1 MERIFYPA
9 RITYQKEDKSYLVR
23 FPDLE
28 GCLTEGEALEEALK
42 NAREALSGYLASIFD
57 RGFKIPEP
65 SSLKGKNIYQIEP
78 DPDVAIPIMLRRI
91 REEQKIS
98 QITAASKLDISYQA
112 YQRLENPNKFNPTIT
127 TLEKVV
133 KIFGK
138 RLHVEI
144 A

>member
-9 RITYQKEDKSYLVR
+9 RITYQKEDKSYLVE

-28 GCLTEGEALEEALK
+28 GCLTEGETLEEALQ
-42 NAREALSGYLASIFD
+42 NAREALTGYLASIFD

-65 SSLKGKNIYQIEP
+65 STLKGKSIYQIEP

-98 QITAASKLDISYQA
+98 QIAAASKLDISYQA
-112 YQRLENPNKFNPTIT
+112 YQRLENPNKFNATIT
-127 TLEKVV
+127 TLEKVA

-138 RLHVEI
+138 RLHVKI